1 MYISVF
7 FLQKCYM
14 LRINKQNWNVK
25 IPMKIK
31 SEKLDLIQVT
41 VFV

>member
-1 MYISVF
+1 MYISGF
-7 FLQKCYM
+7 FLQTCYM
-14 LRINKQNWNVK
+14 LRINKQNQNVK
-25 IPMKIK
+25 TPVKIK